1 MVEDLDDI
9 IGKLNDQGGF
19 GALLLDDTIKTKLVE
34 YLHQDFGLPKL
45 LIKSVLSVI
54 YQLAKNVTNKAQSE
68 LNQSLQEKIKRHPKL
83 AQALKWYFD
92 ELEKGINTREFLKDI
107 KAGELNTANL
117 AKIDA
122 ELQAIGVVYQQNK
135 EILKLVGQ
143 VSTQLNDIVKKLKT
157 MEKILPLR
165 LEKPTQSDTKLQRFR
180 YNSAF
185 IPFIGRHE
193 EQGILAQF
201 VDSEPSFSWLSI
213 CEQGGAGKSRL
224 AYHFCHNS
232 VDPFWDKGFFHI
244 DANTNTHDFSQWY
257 PSVNTFI
264 VIDYAG
270 SYIQTVKSLL
280 SYFDEKARTHQC
292 KIRVLLLE
300 RNTKTP
306 NNWYETLTSGSG
318 NTLANFEHLISNT
331 NILNL
336 KPLSDEDNYA
346 IAKQFINDSS
356 KLPDLPTFSSKLK
369 QIDTKK
375 RTFFAAML
383 GDAIQQGN
391 TSTSKEALFDEYY
404 RRSYEHSWKNPPID
418 DAHYYFLGL
427 TSIGVAINP
436 KRLQSYQALDLFPK
450 INDINQQ
457 FLQRLEINYNNE
469 GYSNTAV
476 DLMAEYFV
484 LKHIISDDCSIIQ
497 TRNGKLWLNYI
508 WQDLPEVAMVFTAR
522 CLLDFLELA
531 QGLLDLEDPRYL
543 NRIAD
548 VLLYLTATTGNKAKC
563 YYDILEKLADK
574 HQQQEIY
581 ITQAKALFNLAK
593 YYGTEDLGK
602 AEGYYDILEE
612 FADKHQH
619 QEIYITQAES
629 LVNLVNDYGKTN
641 PGKAKDYYDILKE
654 LVDKHQH
661 QEIYITQ
668 AKALFNLVN
677 SYNTTDHGKA
687 EDYYDVLEKLADE
700 HQHQEIY
707 IEQAKALVNLV
718 NDYGKTNPGK
728 AKDYYDILKELADK
742 HQHQEI
748 YITQAKA
755 LINLVNDYGITD
767 PGKAKGYYDI
777 LEKLADKHQ
786 RQEIYIEQAKALVNL
801 VNVYGKTNL
810 GKAKDY
816 YDILKELAD
825 KHQHQEIYI
834 EQAKALVNLVNDYGI
849 TDLGKAKGYYDIL
862 EKLADKHQR
871 QEIYIEQ
878 AKALVNLVN
887 YYGKTNP
894 GKAKDYYDILKELA
908 DKHQHQEIYIE
919 QAKALVNLGVGY
931 SKTDLDKAKNCYD
944 ILGKLA
950 DKHQHQEIYITQ
962 ATALFNLGVDYS
974 KTDLD
979 KAKNCYDI
987 LEKLADK
994 HQHQGIYIIQA
1005 TALFNLV
1012 GNYGKTDLDKA
1023 KDCYQVLA
1031 GLADRKKIEE
1041 INLMQLKILGYW
1053 SQEKLL
1059 PNSELGV
1066 LIEQYLQRWWGGKIQ
1081 VSGELLKWLE
1091 GFTFVLITHYS
1102 TNKQDES
1109 DFNQAINNFTNGMEK
1124 IQYYLDKIHVIS
1136 QQLITEE
1143 IL

>member
-45 LIKSVLSVI
+45 LIKPVLSVI

-68 LNQSLQEKIKRHPKL
+68 LNQSLQKKIKQHPKL

-122 ELQAIGVVYQQNK
+122 KLQAIGVVYQQNK
-135 EILKLVGQ
+135 KILKLVEQ

-185 IPFIGRHE
+185 IPFIDRHE

-469 GYSNTAV
+469 EYSNTAV

-497 TRNGKLWLNYI
+497 TRNGKLWLNCI
-508 WQDLPEVAMVFTAR
+508 WQDLPEVAEVFTAR
-522 CLLDFLELA
+522 CLLDFPELA

-574 HQQQEIY
+574 HQ
-581 ITQAKALFNLAK
+581 
-593 YYGTEDLGK
+593 
-602 AEGYYDILEE
+602 
-612 FADKHQH
+612 H
-619 QEIYITQAES
+619 QEIYIT
-629 LVNLVNDYGKTN
+629 
-641 PGKAKDYYDILKE
+641 
-654 LVDKHQH
+654 
-661 QEIYITQ
+661 
-668 AKALFNLVN
+668 
-677 SYNTTDHGKA
+677 
-687 EDYYDVLEKLADE
+687 
-700 HQHQEIY
+700 
-707 IEQAKALVNLV
+707 QAKALVNLV

-742 HQHQEI
+742 HQHQ
-748 YITQAKA
+748 
-755 LINLVNDYGITD
+755 
-767 PGKAKGYYDI
+767 
-777 LEKLADKHQ
+777 
-786 RQEIYIEQAKALVNL
+786 
-801 VNVYGKTNL
+801 
-810 GKAKDY
+810 
-816 YDILKELAD
+816 
-825 KHQHQEIYI
+825 
-834 EQAKALVNLVNDYGI
+834 
-849 TDLGKAKGYYDIL
+849 
-862 EKLADKHQR
+862 
-871 QEIYIEQ
+871 
-878 AKALVNLVN
+878 
-887 YYGKTNP
+887 
-894 GKAKDYYDILKELA
+894 
-908 DKHQHQEIYIE
+908 
-919 QAKALVNLGVGY
+919 
-931 SKTDLDKAKNCYD
+931 
-944 ILGKLA
+944 
-950 DKHQHQEIYITQ
+950 
-962 ATALFNLGVDYS
+962 
-974 KTDLD
+974 
-979 KAKNCYDI
+979 
-987 LEKLADK
+987 
-994 HQHQGIYIIQA
+994 GIYIIQA
-1005 TALFNLV
+1005 TALVNLV

-1023 KDCYQVLA
+1023 RYYYDLLEKLADKHQNQEIYITQAKALVNLGVHYGKTDLDKARYYYDLLEKLADKHQNQEIYITQATVLDNLVGNYCKTDLDKAKDCYQVLV

-1041 INLMQLKILGYW
+1041 IHLIQLKILGYW

-1059 PNSELGV
+1059 PNSDLGV

-1136 QQLITEE
+1136 RQLITEE

>member
-1 MVEDLDDI
+1 
-9 IGKLNDQGGF
+9 
-19 GALLLDDTIKTKLVE
+19 
-34 YLHQDFGLPKL
+34 
-45 LIKSVLSVI
+45 
-54 YQLAKNVTNKAQSE
+54 
-68 LNQSLQEKIKRHPKL
+68 
-83 AQALKWYFD
+83 
-92 ELEKGINTREFLKDI
+92 
-107 KAGELNTANL
+107 
-117 AKIDA
+117 
-122 ELQAIGVVYQQNK
+122 
-135 EILKLVGQ
+135 
-143 VSTQLNDIVKKLKT
+143 
-157 MEKILPLR
+157 
-165 LEKPTQSDTKLQRFR
+165 
-180 YNSAF
+180 
-185 IPFIGRHE
+185 
-193 EQGILAQF
+193 
-201 VDSEPSFSWLSI
+201 LSI

-469 GYSNTAV
+469 EYSNTAV

-497 TRNGKLWLNYI
+497 TRNGKLWLNCI
-508 WQDLPEVAMVFTAR
+508 WQDLPEVAEVFTAR
-522 CLLDFLELA
+522 CLLDFPELA

-574 HQQQEIY
+574 HQQQEID
-581 ITQAKALFNLAK
+581 IT
-593 YYGTEDLGK
+593 
-602 AEGYYDILEE
+602 
-612 FADKHQH
+612 
-619 QEIYITQAES
+619 
-629 LVNLVNDYGKTN
+629 
-641 PGKAKDYYDILKE
+641 
-654 LVDKHQH
+654 
-661 QEIYITQ
+661 
-668 AKALFNLVN
+668 
-677 SYNTTDHGKA
+677 
-687 EDYYDVLEKLADE
+687 
-700 HQHQEIY
+700 
-707 IEQAKALVNLV
+707 QAKALVNLV

-742 HQHQEI
+742 HQHQGI
-748 YITQAKA
+748 YIIQA
-755 LINLVNDYGITD
+755 T
-767 PGKAKGYYDI
+767 
-777 LEKLADKHQ
+777 
-786 RQEIYIEQAKALVNL
+786 ALVNL
-801 VNVYGKTNL
+801 VG
-810 GKAKDY
+810 
-816 YDILKELAD
+816 
-825 KHQHQEIYI
+825 
-834 EQAKALVNLVNDYGI
+834 DYG
-849 TDLGKAKGYYDIL
+849 
-862 EKLADKHQR
+862 
-871 QEIYIEQ
+871 
-878 AKALVNLVN
+878 
-887 YYGKTNP
+887 
-894 GKAKDYYDILKELA
+894 
-908 DKHQHQEIYIE
+908 
-919 QAKALVNLGVGY
+919 
-931 SKTDLDKAKNCYD
+931 KTDLDKARYYYD
-944 ILGKLA
+944 LLEKLA

-962 ATALFNLGVDYS
+962 AKALVNLGVHYG

-979 KAKNCYDI
+979 KARYYYDL

-994 HQHQGIYIIQA
+994 HQNQEIYITQA
-1005 TALFNLV
+1005 TVLDNLV
-1012 GNYGKTDLDKA
+1012 GNYCKTDLDKA
-1023 KDCYQVLA
+1023 KDCYQVLV

-1041 INLMQLKILGYW
+1041 IHLIQLKILGYW

-1059 PNSELGV
+1059 PNSDLGV

-1136 QQLITEE
+1136 RQLITEE

>member
-1 MVEDLDDI
+1 MAEDLDDI

-68 LNQSLQEKIKRHPKL
+68 LNQSLQEKIKQYPKL
-83 AQALKWYFD
+83 AQALKWYFN

-107 KAGELNTANL
+107 KAGKLNTANL

-135 EILKLVGQ
+135 EILKLVEQ

-232 VDPFWDKGFFHI
+232 VDPFWNKGFFHI

-318 NTLANFEHLISNT
+318 NTLANFEHLIPNT

-427 TSIGVAINP
+427 TSIGVEINLE
-436 KRLQSYQALDLFPK
+436 KLLSCQKSNLFPK

-497 TRNGKLWLNYI
+497 TRNGKLWLNCI

-522 CLLDFLELA
+522 CLLDFPELA
-531 QGLLDLEDPRYL
+531 QGLLDLKIPRHL
-543 NRIAD
+543 NMAAD
-548 VLLYLTATTGNKAKC
+548 VLMDLTATTGNKARYYYDLLEKLADKHRHQEIYIKQAKALVNLVGNYGKTDLDKAKDC
-563 YYDILEKLADK
+563 YDILEKLADK
-574 HQQQEIY
+574 HR
-581 ITQAKALFNLAK
+581 
-593 YYGTEDLGK
+593 
-602 AEGYYDILEE
+602 
-612 FADKHQH
+612 H
-619 QEIYITQAES
+619 QEIYI
-629 LVNLVNDYGKTN
+629 K
-641 PGKAKDYYDILKE
+641 
-654 LVDKHQH
+654 
-661 QEIYITQ
+661 
-668 AKALFNLVN
+668 
-677 SYNTTDHGKA
+677 
-687 EDYYDVLEKLADE
+687 
-700 HQHQEIY
+700 
-707 IEQAKALVNLV
+707 QAKALVNLV
-718 NDYGKTNPGK
+718 GNYGKTDLDK
-728 AKDYYDILKELADK
+728 AKDCYDILEKLADK

-755 LINLVNDYGITD
+755 L
-767 PGKAKGYYDI
+767 
-777 LEKLADKHQ
+777 
-786 RQEIYIEQAKALVNL
+786 
-801 VNVYGKTNL
+801 
-810 GKAKDY
+810 
-816 YDILKELAD
+816 
-825 KHQHQEIYI
+825 
-834 EQAKALVNLVNDYGI
+834 
-849 TDLGKAKGYYDIL
+849 
-862 EKLADKHQR
+862 
-871 QEIYIEQ
+871 
-878 AKALVNLVN
+878 
-887 YYGKTNP
+887 
-894 GKAKDYYDILKELA
+894 
-908 DKHQHQEIYIE
+908 
-919 QAKALVNLGVGY
+919 VNLGVHYG
-931 SKTDLDKAKNCYD
+931 KTDLDKARYYYD
-944 ILGKLA
+944 L
-950 DKHQHQEIYITQ
+950 
-962 ATALFNLGVDYS
+962 
-974 KTDLD
+974 
-979 KAKNCYDI
+979 

-1005 TALFNLV
+1005 TALVNLGV
-1012 GNYGKTDLDKA
+1012 HCGKIDLDKA
-1023 KDCYQVLA
+1023 KNCYQVLA
-1031 GLADRKKIEE
+1031 GLTDRKKIEE

-1124 IQYYLDKIHVIS
+1124 IQYCLDKIHAIS

>member
-1 MVEDLDDI
+1 MAEDLDDI

-19 GALLLDDTIKTKLVE
+19 GTLLLDDTIKTKLVE

-68 LNQSLQEKIKRHPKL
+68 LNQSLQEKIKQYPKL

-107 KAGELNTANL
+107 KAGKLNTANL

-122 ELQAIGVVYQQNK
+122 KLQAIGVVYQQNK

-143 VSTQLNDIVKKLKT
+143 VSTQLNDIVEKLKT
-157 MEKILPLR
+157 MEEILPLR

-201 VDSEPSFSWLSI
+201 VDSEPFFSWLSI

-369 QIDTKK
+369 QIDIRK

-404 RRSYEHSWKNPPID
+404 RRSYEHSWKNLPID

-427 TSIGVAINP
+427 TSIGVAINLE
-436 KRLQSYQALDLFPK
+436 KLLSCQKSNLFPK

-497 TRNGKLWLNYI
+497 TRNGKLWLDCI
-508 WQDLPEVAMVFTAR
+508 WQDLPEVAEVFTAR
-522 CLLDFLELA
+522 CLLDFPELA

-574 HQQQEIY
+574 HQ
-581 ITQAKALFNLAK
+581 
-593 YYGTEDLGK
+593 
-602 AEGYYDILEE
+602 
-612 FADKHQH
+612 H
-619 QEIYITQAES
+619 QEIYIT
-629 LVNLVNDYGKTN
+629 
-641 PGKAKDYYDILKE
+641 
-654 LVDKHQH
+654 
-661 QEIYITQ
+661 
-668 AKALFNLVN
+668 
-677 SYNTTDHGKA
+677 
-687 EDYYDVLEKLADE
+687 
-700 HQHQEIY
+700 
-707 IEQAKALVNLV
+707 QAKALVNLV

-742 HQHQEI
+742 HQHQGI
-748 YITQAKA
+748 YIIQA
-755 LINLVNDYGITD
+755 T
-767 PGKAKGYYDI
+767 
-777 LEKLADKHQ
+777 
-786 RQEIYIEQAKALVNL
+786 ALVNL
-801 VNVYGKTNL
+801 VGDYGKTDL
-810 GKAKDY
+810 DKARYY
-816 YDILKELAD
+816 YDLLEKLAD

-834 EQAKALVNLVNDYGI
+834 
-849 TDLGKAKGYYDIL
+849 T
-862 EKLADKHQR
+862 
-871 QEIYIEQ
+871 
-878 AKALVNLVN
+878 
-887 YYGKTNP
+887 
-894 GKAKDYYDILKELA
+894 
-908 DKHQHQEIYIE
+908 
-919 QAKALVNLGVGY
+919 QAKALVNLGVHYG
-931 SKTDLDKAKNCYD
+931 KTDLDKARYYYD
-944 ILGKLA
+944 LLEKLA

-962 ATALFNLGVDYS
+962 ATV
-974 KTDLD
+974 LD
-979 KAKNCYDI
+979 
-987 LEKLADK
+987 
-994 HQHQGIYIIQA
+994 
-1005 TALFNLV
+1005 NLV
-1012 GNYGKTDLDKA
+1012 GNYCKTDLDKA

-1066 LIEQYLQRWWGGKIQ
+1066 LIGQYLQRWWGGKIQ

-1091 GFTFVLITHYS
+1091 EFTFVLIAHYS
-1102 TNKQDES
+1102 TNKQDKS

-1124 IQYYLDKIHVIS
+1124 IQYCLDKIHAIS

>member
-45 LIKSVLSVI
+45 LIKPVLSVI

-68 LNQSLQEKIKRHPKL
+68 LNQSLQKKIKQHPKL

-122 ELQAIGVVYQQNK
+122 KLQAIGVVYQQNK
-135 EILKLVGQ
+135 KILKLVEQ

-185 IPFIGRHE
+185 IPFIDRHE

-469 GYSNTAV
+469 EYSNTAV

-497 TRNGKLWLNYI
+497 TRNGKLWLNCI
-508 WQDLPEVAMVFTAR
+508 WQDLPEVAEVFTAR
-522 CLLDFLELA
+522 CLLDFPELA

-574 HQQQEIY
+574 HQ
-581 ITQAKALFNLAK
+581 
-593 YYGTEDLGK
+593 
-602 AEGYYDILEE
+602 
-612 FADKHQH
+612 H
-619 QEIYITQAES
+619 QEIYIT
-629 LVNLVNDYGKTN
+629 
-641 PGKAKDYYDILKE
+641 
-654 LVDKHQH
+654 
-661 QEIYITQ
+661 
-668 AKALFNLVN
+668 
-677 SYNTTDHGKA
+677 
-687 EDYYDVLEKLADE
+687 
-700 HQHQEIY
+700 
-707 IEQAKALVNLV
+707 QAKALVNLV

-748 YITQAKA
+748 YI
-755 LINLVNDYGITD
+755 
-767 PGKAKGYYDI
+767 
-777 LEKLADKHQ
+777 
-786 RQEIYIEQAKALVNL
+786 
-801 VNVYGKTNL
+801 
-810 GKAKDY
+810 
-816 YDILKELAD
+816 
-825 KHQHQEIYI
+825 
-834 EQAKALVNLVNDYGI
+834 
-849 TDLGKAKGYYDIL
+849 
-862 EKLADKHQR
+862 
-871 QEIYIEQ
+871 
-878 AKALVNLVN
+878 
-887 YYGKTNP
+887 
-894 GKAKDYYDILKELA
+894 
-908 DKHQHQEIYIE
+908 
-919 QAKALVNLGVGY
+919 
-931 SKTDLDKAKNCYD
+931 
-944 ILGKLA
+944 
-950 DKHQHQEIYITQ
+950 
-962 ATALFNLGVDYS
+962 
-974 KTDLD
+974 
-979 KAKNCYDI
+979 
-987 LEKLADK
+987 
-994 HQHQGIYIIQA
+994 IQA
-1005 TALFNLV
+1005 TALVNLV

-1023 KDCYQVLA
+1023 RYYYDLLEKLADKHQNQEIYITQAKALVNLGVHYGKTDLDKARYYYDLLEKLADKHQNQEIYITQATVLDNLVGNYCKTDLDKAKDCYQVLV

-1041 INLMQLKILGYW
+1041 IHLIQLKILGYW

-1059 PNSELGV
+1059 PNSDLGV

-1136 QQLITEE
+1136 RQLITEE

>member
-1 MVEDLDDI
+1 MAEDLDDI

-122 ELQAIGVVYQQNK
+122 KLQAIGVVYQQNK
-135 EILKLVGQ
+135 KILKLVEQ

-185 IPFIGRHE
+185 IPFIDRHE

-469 GYSNTAV
+469 EYSNTAV

-497 TRNGKLWLNYI
+497 TRNGKLWLNCI
-508 WQDLPEVAMVFTAR
+508 WQDLPEVAEVFTAR
-522 CLLDFLELA
+522 CLLDFPELA

-574 HQQQEIY
+574 HQ
-581 ITQAKALFNLAK
+581 
-593 YYGTEDLGK
+593 
-602 AEGYYDILEE
+602 
-612 FADKHQH
+612 H
-619 QEIYITQAES
+619 QEIYIT
-629 LVNLVNDYGKTN
+629 
-641 PGKAKDYYDILKE
+641 
-654 LVDKHQH
+654 
-661 QEIYITQ
+661 
-668 AKALFNLVN
+668 
-677 SYNTTDHGKA
+677 
-687 EDYYDVLEKLADE
+687 
-700 HQHQEIY
+700 
-707 IEQAKALVNLV
+707 QAKALVNLV

-742 HQHQEI
+742 HQHQ
-748 YITQAKA
+748 
-755 LINLVNDYGITD
+755 
-767 PGKAKGYYDI
+767 
-777 LEKLADKHQ
+777 
-786 RQEIYIEQAKALVNL
+786 
-801 VNVYGKTNL
+801 
-810 GKAKDY
+810 
-816 YDILKELAD
+816 
-825 KHQHQEIYI
+825 
-834 EQAKALVNLVNDYGI
+834 
-849 TDLGKAKGYYDIL
+849 
-862 EKLADKHQR
+862 
-871 QEIYIEQ
+871 
-878 AKALVNLVN
+878 
-887 YYGKTNP
+887 
-894 GKAKDYYDILKELA
+894 
-908 DKHQHQEIYIE
+908 
-919 QAKALVNLGVGY
+919 
-931 SKTDLDKAKNCYD
+931 
-944 ILGKLA
+944 
-950 DKHQHQEIYITQ
+950 
-962 ATALFNLGVDYS
+962 
-974 KTDLD
+974 
-979 KAKNCYDI
+979 
-987 LEKLADK
+987 
-994 HQHQGIYIIQA
+994 GIYIIQA
-1005 TALFNLV
+1005 TALVNLV

-1023 KDCYQVLA
+1023 RYYYDLLEKLADKHQNQEIYITQAKALVNLGVHYGKTDLDKARYYYDLLEKLADKHQNQEIYITQATVLDNLVGNYCKTDLDKAKDCYQVLV

-1041 INLMQLKILGYW
+1041 IHLIQLKILGYW

-1059 PNSELGV
+1059 PNSDLGV

-1136 QQLITEE
+1136 RQLITEE

>member
-1 MVEDLDDI
+1 MAEDLDDI

-19 GALLLDDTIKTKLVE
+19 GTLLLDDTIKTKLVE

-45 LIKSVLSVI
+45 LIKPVLSVI

-68 LNQSLQEKIKRHPKL
+68 LNQSLQEKIKQYPKL

-122 ELQAIGVVYQQNK
+122 KLQAIGVIYQQNK
-135 EILKLVGQ
+135 KILKLVEQ
-143 VSTQLNDIVKKLKT
+143 VSTQLNDIVEKLKT
-157 MEKILPLR
+157 MEEILPLR

-185 IPFIGRHE
+185 IPFIDRHE

-318 NTLANFEHLISNT
+318 NTLKSFEHLIPNT

-369 QIDTKK
+369 QIDIKK

-427 TSIGVAINP
+427 TSIGVAINLE
-436 KRLQSYQALDLFPK
+436 KLLSCQKSNLFPK

-497 TRNGKLWLNYI
+497 TQNGKLWLDCI
-508 WQDLPEVAMVFTAR
+508 WQDLPEVAEVFTAR
-522 CLLDFLELA
+522 CLLDFPELA

-574 HQQQEIY
+574 HQ
-581 ITQAKALFNLAK
+581 
-593 YYGTEDLGK
+593 
-602 AEGYYDILEE
+602 
-612 FADKHQH
+612 H
-619 QEIYITQAES
+619 QEIYIT
-629 LVNLVNDYGKTN
+629 
-641 PGKAKDYYDILKE
+641 
-654 LVDKHQH
+654 
-661 QEIYITQ
+661 
-668 AKALFNLVN
+668 
-677 SYNTTDHGKA
+677 
-687 EDYYDVLEKLADE
+687 
-700 HQHQEIY
+700 
-707 IEQAKALVNLV
+707 QAKALVNLV

-742 HQHQEI
+742 HQHQGI
-748 YITQAKA
+748 YIIQA
-755 LINLVNDYGITD
+755 T
-767 PGKAKGYYDI
+767 
-777 LEKLADKHQ
+777 
-786 RQEIYIEQAKALVNL
+786 ALVNL
-801 VNVYGKTNL
+801 VGDYGKTDL
-810 GKAKDY
+810 DKARYY
-816 YDILKELAD
+816 YDLLEKLAD

-834 EQAKALVNLVNDYGI
+834 
-849 TDLGKAKGYYDIL
+849 T
-862 EKLADKHQR
+862 
-871 QEIYIEQ
+871 
-878 AKALVNLVN
+878 
-887 YYGKTNP
+887 
-894 GKAKDYYDILKELA
+894 
-908 DKHQHQEIYIE
+908 
-919 QAKALVNLGVGY
+919 QAKALVNLGVHYG
-931 SKTDLDKAKNCYD
+931 KTDLDKARYYYD
-944 ILGKLA
+944 LLEKLA

-962 ATALFNLGVDYS
+962 ATV
-974 KTDLD
+974 LD
-979 KAKNCYDI
+979 
-987 LEKLADK
+987 
-994 HQHQGIYIIQA
+994 
-1005 TALFNLV
+1005 NLV
-1012 GNYGKTDLDKA
+1012 GNYCKTDLDKA

-1066 LIEQYLQRWWGGKIQ
+1066 LIGQYLQRWWGGKIQ

-1091 GFTFVLITHYS
+1091 EFTFVLIAHYS
-1102 TNKQDES
+1102 TNKQDKS

-1124 IQYYLDKIHVIS
+1124 IQYCLDKIHAIS
-1136 QQLITEE
+1136 RQLITEE

>member
-1 MVEDLDDI
+1 MAEDLDDI

-45 LIKSVLSVI
+45 LIKYVLSVI

-68 LNQSLQEKIKRHPKL
+68 LNQSLQEKIKQHPKL

-107 KAGELNTANL
+107 KAGKLNTANL
-117 AKIDA
+117 VKIDA
-122 ELQAIGVVYQQNK
+122 KLQAIGVVYQQNK
-135 EILKLVGQ
+135 EILELVEQ

-306 NNWYETLTSGSG
+306 NNWYETLISGSG

-427 TSIGVAINP
+427 TSIGVAINLE
-436 KRLQSYQALDLFPK
+436 KLLSCQESSLFPK
-450 INDINQQ
+450 INDINQK

-497 TRNGKLWLNYI
+497 TRNGKLWLNCI
-508 WQDLPEVAMVFTAR
+508 WQDLPEVAEVFTAR
-522 CLLDFLELA
+522 CLLDFPELA

-548 VLLYLTATTGNKAKC
+548 VLLYLTATTGNKAKDC
-563 YYDILEKLADK
+563 
-574 HQQQEIY
+574 
-581 ITQAKALFNLAK
+581 
-593 YYGTEDLGK
+593 
-602 AEGYYDILEE
+602 
-612 FADKHQH
+612 
-619 QEIYITQAES
+619 
-629 LVNLVNDYGKTN
+629 
-641 PGKAKDYYDILKE
+641 
-654 LVDKHQH
+654 
-661 QEIYITQ
+661 
-668 AKALFNLVN
+668 
-677 SYNTTDHGKA
+677 
-687 EDYYDVLEKLADE
+687 
-700 HQHQEIY
+700 
-707 IEQAKALVNLV
+707 
-718 NDYGKTNPGK
+718 
-728 AKDYYDILKELADK
+728 
-742 HQHQEI
+742 
-748 YITQAKA
+748 
-755 LINLVNDYGITD
+755 
-767 PGKAKGYYDI
+767 YDI

-786 RQEIYIEQAKALVNL
+786 RQEIYITQAKALVNL
-801 VNVYGKTNL
+801 VGNYGKTDL
-810 GKAKDY
+810 DKAKDC
-816 YDILKELAD
+816 YDILEKLAD

-849 TDLGKAKGYYDIL
+849 TDLDKAKDCYDIL
-862 EKLADKHQR
+862 E
-871 QEIYIEQ
+871 
-878 AKALVNLVN
+878 
-887 YYGKTNP
+887 
-894 GKAKDYYDILKELA
+894 
-908 DKHQHQEIYIE
+908 
-919 QAKALVNLGVGY
+919 
-931 SKTDLDKAKNCYD
+931 
-944 ILGKLA
+944 KLA

-962 ATALFNLGVDYS
+962 AIALFNLGVDY
-974 KTDLD
+974 D
-979 KAKNCYDI
+979 
-987 LEKLADK
+987 
-994 HQHQGIYIIQA
+994 
-1005 TALFNLV
+1005 
-1012 GNYGKTDLDKA
+1012 KTDLDKA

-1081 VSGELLKWLE
+1081 VSGELLK
-1091 GFTFVLITHYS
+1091 
-1102 TNKQDES
+1102 
-1109 DFNQAINNFTNGMEK
+1109 
-1124 IQYYLDKIHVIS
+1124 
-1136 QQLITEE
+1136 
-1143 IL
+1143 